1 MTAICAVCGKEF
13 AKKAGL
19 LKHTQRKIPCKAPLQ
34 LIQTHVARA
43 MADVGLPV
51 VNTVEPDVTEIPSGE
66 FRATSKAFHASL
78 SKEERQTHG
87 IFFTPKKV
95 RDRLFEVLQE
105 LGVSPRRVLEPSF
118 GSGEFLFDARRH
130 YPDAELV
137 GVEQHAGLF
146 TAVQKEIGEV
156 ATSLTCGDFLTW
168 KGVADLILGNP
179 PYFVLPAEGKT
190 AKEKRNSRQ
199 NMRMR

>member
-1 MTAICAVCGKEF
+1 MTTTCDVCGKEF

-19 LKHTQRKIPCKAPLQ
+19 QKHAQRKIPCKAPLQ

-43 MADVGLPV
+43 MADVGLPAV
-51 VNTVEPDVTEIPSGE
+51 DAVGACAGESSE

-78 SKEERQTHG
+78 SKEERQNHG

-118 GSGEFLFDARRH
+118 GSGEFLFDARQH
-130 YPDAELV
+130 YPHASLI

-146 TAVQKEIGEV
+146 AAVQAG
-156 ATSLTCGDFLTW
+156 AGAGAGASLTCGDFLTW
-168 KGVADLILGNP
+168 QGTADLILGNP
-179 PYFVLPAEGKT
+179 PYFVLPAEGK
-190 AKEKRNSRQ
+190 KEKKILIDQ
-199 NMRMR
+199 